1 MPGPSATLGGG
12 TGNPSGGRSETPP
25 EEETHLENVGRCKQ
39 CGKEGELVDGLC
51 TECKWEISEGLQQ
64 PFQPEK
70 KHHPVRG
77 TATKASGRVGQKGE
91 LFPPKEVREEA
102 GLKPGD
108 QVLYKADHGRIEVV
122 KIPGLREAFSR
133 RKTAKIT
140 FEEFEN
146 MTIEVL
152 DK

>member
-1 MPGPSATLGGG
+1 
-12 TGNPSGGRSETPP
+12 
-25 EEETHLENVGRCKQ
+25 
-39 CGKEGELVDGLC
+39 
-51 TECKWEISEGLQQ
+51 
-64 PFQPEK
+64 
-70 KHHPVRG
+70 VRG

-122 KIPGLREAFSR
+122 KIPGIREAFSR

-140 FEEFEN
+140 FEEFES
-146 MTIEVL
+146 MTGEVL

>member
-1 MPGPSATLGGG
+1 M
-12 TGNPSGGRSETPP
+12 
-25 EEETHLENVGRCKQ
+25 
-39 CGKEGELVDGLC
+39 
-51 TECKWEISEGLQQ
+51 
-64 PFQPEK
+64 
-70 KHHPVRG
+70 RG

-91 LFPPKEVREEA
+91 LFPPKEVPEEA

-140 FEEFEN
+140 FEEFER
-146 MTIEVL
+146 MTGEIL

>member
-1 MPGPSATLGGG
+1 MSRRIL
-12 TGNPSGGRSETPP
+12 
-25 EEETHLENVGRCKQ
+25 
-39 CGKEGELVDGLC
+39 LVDDNSS
-51 TECKWEISEGLQQ
+51 CKTYIFGWINII
-64 PFQPEK
+64 
-70 KHHPVRG
+70 PVRE
-77 TATKASGRVGQKGE
+77 TAATASGRVGQKGE
-91 LFPPKEVREEA
+91 LFPPKKVREEA

-140 FEEFEN
+140 FEEFER
-146 MTIEVL
+146 MTGEIL